1 MPAEPDVWKLKT
13 PAAKD
18 VDQAKATDLLSA
30 FSNLRADKFTD
41 KAFPT
46 GSDIVVVAK
55 YGDAASPKEEKIT
68 FRKMG
73 DTVQAIRQGE
83 SGAAVI
89 ATADFDKVIAQ
100 LKELTGAK

>member
-1 MPAEPDVWKLKT
+1 
-13 PAAKD
+13 
-18 VDQAKATDLLSA
+18 
-30 FSNLRADKFTD
+30 
-41 KAFPT
+41 
-46 GSDIVVVAK
+46 
-55 YGDAASPKEEKIT
+55 
-68 FRKMG
+68 MG